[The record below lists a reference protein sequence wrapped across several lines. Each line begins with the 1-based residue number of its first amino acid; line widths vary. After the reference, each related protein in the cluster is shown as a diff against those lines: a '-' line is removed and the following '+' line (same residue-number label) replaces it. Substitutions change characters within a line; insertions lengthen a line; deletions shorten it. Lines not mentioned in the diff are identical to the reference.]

1 MRANLILSFSMVALC
16 VAQTSYANEKII
28 VVPAILDASAPIA
41 VSVQA
46 ECTVETSVGNQI
58 FQNVRE
64 RIPGTEQSQNPGQ
77 AEANSIV
84 LKVTILSVRG
94 VGGGGWSG
102 SKSIAIRADL
112 LQNAQVIGTKT
123 LTRNSRGG
131 VWGGV
136 SGTCAIMD
144 RIAAAL
150 GRDVADWLPG
160 ALVITRQGALS
171 SPNPSTAQALK
182 ESGGSPSAT
191 DKVASEPK
199 Q

>member
-1 MRANLILSFSMVALC
+1 MQTKLVLLLSVVALC
-16 VAQTSYANEKII
+16 IAQASSADEKII
-28 VVPAILDASAPIA
+28 VVPAILDANAPIA

-46 ECTVETSVGNQI
+46 ECSVETSVGNQI
-58 FQNVRE
+58 FQNVQE
-64 RIPGTEQSQNPGQ
+64 RIPGAEQSQNPGQ
-77 AEANSIV
+77 AGPTSVV

-102 SKSIAIRADL
+102 SKSIAICVDL
-112 LQNAQVIGTKT
+112 LRNAQVIETKT

-131 VWGGV
+131 VWGGM

-160 ALVITRQGALS
+160 ALVITRQKAS
-171 SPNPSTAQALK
+171 SSDPSTAQVVK
-182 ESGGSPSAT
+182 EDEGGSL
-191 DKVASEPK
+191 ASGKAASDPK

>member
-1 MRANLILSFSMVALC
+1 MRTNLILLLSMVALC
-16 VAQTSYANEKII
+16 IAQASSADQKII
-28 VVPAILDASAPIA
+28 VVPAILDPGAPIA

-46 ECTVETSVGNQI
+46 ECSVETSVGTQI
-58 FQNVRE
+58 FQNVQE
-64 RIPGTEQSQNPGQ
+64 RIPGAEQSQNPGQ
-77 AEANSIV
+77 AEPTSIV

-112 LQNAQVIGTKT
+112 LRNAQVIETKT

-160 ALVITRQGALS
+160 ALVITRQKAS
-171 SPNPSTAQALK
+171 SPDPSTTQAVK
-182 ESGGSPSAT
+182 EEEGGSSASG
-191 DKVASEPK
+191 KAASDPK

>member
-1 MRANLILSFSMVALC
+1 MRANLILLLSMVALC
-16 VAQTSYANEKII
+16 ITQASYADEKII
-28 VVPAILDASAPIA
+28 VVPAVLDPSAPIA

-46 ECTVETSVGNQI
+46 ECSVETSVGNQI
-58 FQNVRE
+58 FQNVQE
-64 RIPGTEQSQNPGQ
+64 RIPGAVQSLNPGQ
-77 AEANSIV
+77 VEPTSIV

-112 LQNAQVIGTKT
+112 LQNTQVIGTKT

-150 GRDVADWLPG
+150 GRDVAGWLPG
-160 ALVITRQGALS
+160 ALVITRQKAS
-171 SPNPSTAQALK
+171 SPDPSTAQAVK
-182 ESGGSPSAT
+182 EDEGGSSASG
-191 DKVASEPK
+191 KAASDFK